1 MQIRTN
7 DYGNA
12 ALPPMSDRHPRL
24 IVLTTT
30 IIAMVFTV
38 APLPTWL
45 AIVRPAFLV
54 LTVLYWS
61 IMIPRAGGVLLGYAS
76 GLALDVFQGSL
87 LGEHALALSLVTYLA
102 IRLHLLMR
110 AKPLFEQS
118 LFVFAALMV
127 YESVL
132 WVIDGWSGHALS
144 TPARWVHT
152 LTGGLI
158 WPLVVGILGRF
169 HASR

>member
-1 MQIRTN
+1 
-7 DYGNA
+7 
-12 ALPPMSDRHPRL
+12 MSDRHPRL
-24 IVLTTT
+24 VVLTTT

-38 APLPTWL
+38 VPLPTWL

-61 IMIPRAGGVLLGYAS
+61 IMLPRAGGLLLGYAS

-87 LGEHALALSLVTYLA
+87 LGEHALALAFVTYLV
-102 IRLHLLMR
+102 IRLHLMMR

-118 LFVFAALMV
+118 LFVFAALMI
-127 YESVL
+127 YETLL
-132 WVIDGWSGHALS
+132 WVIDGWSGHPLS
-144 TPARWVHT
+144 TPVRWVHT
-152 LTGGLI
+152 ATGALI

-169 HASR
+169 RASR

>member
-1 MQIRTN
+1 VS
-7 DYGNA
+7 A
-12 ALPPMSDRHPRL
+12 AYPRL
-24 IVLTTT
+24 TIFTTSL
-30 IIAMVFTV
+30 IALLLTV
-38 APLPTWL
+38 APLPTWG

-61 IMIPRAGGVLLGYAS
+61 IMIPRVGLMLAFFGGIAI
-76 GLALDVFQGSL
+76 DVFQGSL
-87 LGEHALALSLVTYLA
+87 LGEHALSLTIVSYLG
-102 IRLHLLMR
+102 IRLNLLVR

-118 LFVFAALMV
+118 LFVFAALRV
-127 YESVL
+127 YEFIL
-132 WVIDGWSGHALS
+132 WIVDGWSQHSLN

-169 HASR
+169 QPTR

>member
-1 MQIRTN
+1 VSA
-7 DYGNA
+7 G
-12 ALPPMSDRHPRL
+12 HPRL
-24 IVLTTT
+24 TIFTTSL
-30 IIAMVFTV
+30 IALLLTV
-38 APLPTWL
+38 APLPTWG

-54 LTVLYWS
+54 LAVLYWS
-61 IMIPRAGGVLLGYAS
+61 IMIPRIGLMLAFVG
-76 GLALDVFQGSL
+76 GLAIDVFQGSL
-87 LGEHALALSLVTYLA
+87 LGEHAFALVFVSYLG
-102 IRLHLLMR
+102 IRLNLLVR

-127 YESVL
+127 YEFLL
-132 WVIDGWSGHALS
+132 WVIDGWSGHPLT

-169 HASR
+169 QPNR

>member
-1 MQIRTN
+1 
-7 DYGNA
+7 
-12 ALPPMSDRHPRL
+12 MSGGHPRL
-24 IVLTTT
+24 IVLTTA
-30 IIAMVFTV
+30 IIAMVLTV
-38 APLPTWL
+38 VPLPPWL

-61 IMIPRAGGVLLGYAS
+61 IMVPRAGGLLLGYCS

-87 LGEHALALSLVTYLA
+87 LGEHALALTFVTYLA

-127 YESVL
+127 YEFVL
-132 WVIDGWSGHALS
+132 WVVDGWSGHPLT
-144 TPARWVHT
+144 TPARWVHA
-152 LTGGLI
+152 LTGSLI

-169 HASR
+169 RSTR

>member
-1 MQIRTN
+1 VS
-7 DYGNA
+7 A
-12 ALPPMSDRHPRL
+12 AYPRMTIL
-24 IVLTTT
+24 TTSIIALVLT
-30 IIAMVFTV
+30 I
-38 APLPTWL
+38 APLPTWG

-54 LTVLYWS
+54 LTVIYWS
-61 IMIPRAGGVLLGYAS
+61 IMIPRMGLLLAFVG
-76 GLALDVFQGSL
+76 GLAIDVFQGSL
-87 LGEHALALSLVTYLA
+87 LGEHALALAFVSYLG
-102 IRLHLLMR
+102 IRLNLLVR

-127 YESVL
+127 YEFLL
-132 WVIDGWSGHALS
+132 WVIDGWSGHPLS

-169 HASR
+169 QPTR

>member
-1 MQIRTN
+1 VS
-7 DYGNA
+7 A
-12 ALPPMSDRHPRL
+12 AYPRL
-24 IVLTTT
+24 TIFTTSL
-30 IIAMVFTV
+30 IALLLTV
-38 APLPTWL
+38 APLPTWG

-61 IMIPRAGGVLLGYAS
+61 IMIPRVGLMLAFFGGIAI
-76 GLALDVFQGSL
+76 DVFQGSL
-87 LGEHALALSLVTYLA
+87 LGEHALSLTIVSYLG
-102 IRLHLLMR
+102 IRLNLLVR

-127 YESVL
+127 YEFIL
-132 WVIDGWSGHALS
+132 WIVDGWSQHSLN

-169 HASR
+169 QPTR

>member
-1 MQIRTN
+1 
-7 DYGNA
+7 
-12 ALPPMSDRHPRL
+12 MSAGYPRL
-24 IVLTTT
+24 TIFTTSLIALLLT
-30 IIAMVFTV
+30 I
-38 APLPTWL
+38 APLPTWG

-61 IMIPRAGGVLLGYAS
+61 IMIPRVGLLAAFVG
-76 GLALDVFQGSL
+76 GLAIDVFQGSL
-87 LGEHALALSLVTYLA
+87 LGEHALALAFVSYLG
-102 IRLHLLMR
+102 IRLNLLVR

-127 YESVL
+127 YEFLL
-132 WVIDGWSGHALS
+132 WVIDGWSGHPLS

-169 HASR
+169 QPAR

>member
-1 MQIRTN
+1 V
-7 DYGNA
+7 
-12 ALPPMSDRHPRL
+12 SDRNPRL
-24 IVLTTT
+24 TILTTS
-30 IIAMVFTV
+30 IIGLVLTV

-45 AIVRPAFLV
+45 ATVRPAFLV

-61 IMIPRAGGVLLGYAS
+61 IMIPRAGGLMLAFLG
-76 GLALDVFQGSL
+76 GLAIDVFQGSL
-87 LGEHALALSLVTYLA
+87 LGEHALALAFVSYLG
-102 IRLHLLMR
+102 IRLNLLVR

-127 YESVL
+127 YEFLL
-132 WVIDGWSGHALS
+132 WVIDGWSGHPLT

-169 HASR
+169 QPSR

>member
-1 MQIRTN
+1 VSA
-7 DYGNA
+7 G
-12 ALPPMSDRHPRL
+12 HPRL
-24 IVLTTT
+24 TIFTTSL
-30 IIAMVFTV
+30 IALLLTV
-38 APLPTWL
+38 APLPTWG

-54 LTVLYWS
+54 LAVLYWS
-61 IMIPRAGGVLLGYAS
+61 IMIPRVGLMLAFVG
-76 GLALDVFQGSL
+76 GLAIDVFQGSL
-87 LGEHALALSLVTYLA
+87 LGEHAFALVFVSYLG
-102 IRLHLLMR
+102 IRLNLLVR

-127 YESVL
+127 YEFLL
-132 WVIDGWSGHALS
+132 WVIDGWSGHPLT

-169 HASR
+169 QPNR

>member
-1 MQIRTN
+1 V
-7 DYGNA
+7 
-12 ALPPMSDRHPRL
+12 SDRNPRL
-24 IVLTTT
+24 TILTTS
-30 IIAMVFTV
+30 IIGLVLTV

-61 IMIPRAGGVLLGYAS
+61 IMIPRAGGLM
-76 GLALDVFQGSL
+76 LAFIGGMAIDVFQGSL
-87 LGEHALALSLVTYLA
+87 LGEHALALAFVSYLG
-102 IRLHLLMR
+102 IRLNLLVR

-127 YESVL
+127 YEFLL
-132 WVIDGWSGHALS
+132 WVIDGWSGHPLS

-158 WPLVVGILGRF
+158 WPLIVGILGRF
-169 HASR
+169 QPSR

>member
-1 MQIRTN
+1 VSPA
-7 DYGNA
+7 Y
-12 ALPPMSDRHPRL
+12 PRL
-24 IVLTTT
+24 TIFTTSL
-30 IIAMVFTV
+30 IALLLTV
-38 APLPTWL
+38 APLPTWG

-61 IMIPRAGGVLLGYAS
+61 IMIPRVGLLLAFVG
-76 GLALDVFQGSL
+76 GLAIDVFQGSL
-87 LGEHALALSLVTYLA
+87 LGEHAFALVFVSYLG
-102 IRLHLLMR
+102 IRLNLLVR

-127 YESVL
+127 YEFLL
-132 WVIDGWSGHALS
+132 WVIDGWSGHPLT

-169 HASR
+169 QPTR

>member
-1 MQIRTN
+1 
-7 DYGNA
+7 
-12 ALPPMSDRHPRL
+12 MSDRHPRL
-24 IVLTTT
+24 TILTTS
-30 IIAMVFTV
+30 IIGLVLTV

-45 AIVRPAFLV
+45 ATVRPAFLV

-61 IMIPRAGGVLLGYAS
+61 IMIPRAGGLMLAFLG
-76 GLALDVFQGSL
+76 GLAIDVFQGSL
-87 LGEHALALSLVTYLA
+87 LGEHALALAFVSYLG
-102 IRLHLLMR
+102 IRLNLLVR

-127 YESVL
+127 YEFLL
-132 WVIDGWSGHALS
+132 WVIDGWSGHPLT

-169 HASR
+169 QPSR